1 MIKAFKRGHGPAK
14 VGICAP
20 GRVTCIGLC
29 HVLATGLDCQIQRR
43 RNSSCSGLGL
53 RAWGACGP
61 VPGQCR
67 DMESPPKQ
75 VTSTYSDAYSNLERQ
90 APSIA
95 HKTFKKLN
103 PAYLRHKAGFEGDY

>member
-1 MIKAFKRGHGPAK
+1 MLQA
-14 VGICAP
+14 
-20 GRVTCIGLC
+20 GL
-29 HVLATGLDCQIQRR
+29 HALVYAMLVTGLDCQVQRR

-53 RAWGACGP
+53 RAWGVCGP
-61 VPGQCR
+61 VPGQFR

-75 VTSTYSDAYSNLERQ
+75 VTSTYSDTYSNLERQ

-103 PAYLRHKAGFEGDY
+103 PAYLRHKVCFEGDYLIWGVRGGRV